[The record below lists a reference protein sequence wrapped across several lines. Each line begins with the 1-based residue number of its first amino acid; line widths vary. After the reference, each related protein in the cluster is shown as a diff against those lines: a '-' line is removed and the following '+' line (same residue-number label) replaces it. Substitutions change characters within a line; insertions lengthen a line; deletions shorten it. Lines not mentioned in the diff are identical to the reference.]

1 MANIA
6 KKNPASTFKDVLT
19 VNSTLDNEGL
29 EETLKTV
36 MDGEGVASSIQL
48 SNDDINISTH
58 DEATKGLKLNG
69 SLVTSSAT
77 EINNLDGKAFG
88 GTSTNDVI
96 LNSSLQTQL
105 TDKSIDG
112 GTF

>member
-1 MANIA
+1 MANLA

-36 MDGEGVASSIQL
+36 MDGEGIASSIQL
-48 SNDDINISTH
+48 SSDDFNISTH
-58 DEATKGLKLNG
+58 DEGTKGLKLSG
-69 SLVTSSAT
+69 ILVTAKAS
-77 EINNLDGKAFG
+77 EINNLDNKAFG
-88 GTSTNDVI
+88 GTATHDVLI
-96 LNSSLQTQL
+96 NSSLQTQL
-105 TDKSIDG
+105 TNKSIDG

>member
-1 MANIA
+1 MPNIA

-36 MDGEGVASSIQL
+36 MDGEGIASSIQL
-48 SNDDINISTH
+48 SSDDFNISTH
-58 DEATKGLKLNG
+58 DYANNGLMLKGI
-69 SLVTSSAT
+69 LVTAMAD

-88 GTSTNDVI
+88 GTSTNDVL

>member
-36 MDGEGVASSIQL
+36 MDGEGIASSIQL

-58 DEATKGLKLNG
+58 DTNTKGLKLG
-69 SLVTSSAT
+69 GDLVTASAT
-77 EINNLDGKAFG
+77 EINNLDNKAFG
-88 GTSTNDVI
+88 GTSTHDVLI
-96 LNSSLQTQL
+96 NSSLQTQL